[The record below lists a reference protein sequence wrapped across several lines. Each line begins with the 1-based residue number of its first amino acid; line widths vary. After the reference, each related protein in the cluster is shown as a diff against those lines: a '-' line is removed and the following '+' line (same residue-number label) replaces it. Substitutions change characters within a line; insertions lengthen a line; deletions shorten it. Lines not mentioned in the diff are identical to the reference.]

1 MDDERLNPEFETML
15 ENARAGD
22 VGAMIK
28 VGNALRNGNKRLAVK
43 RDVNAGLS
51 WLEKAAESGSPEAMR
66 TLVNAYERLCCAGA
80 CFDFSASESAE
91 KWKARLLAAEESIAV
106 SGVRNDSEIV
116 LLGEGK
122 KRIRRNA
129 YANRIDLV
137 RVEIAD
143 TVEEIGSFAFDGCL
157 RLV

>member
-1 MDDERLNPEFETML
+1 ML

-43 RDVNAGLS
+43 RATKAGLA
-51 WLEKAAESGSPEAMR
+51 WLEKAADAGSTEAMR

-91 KWKARLLAAEESIAV
+91 KWKARLLAVEEEISASGTRIDAEV
-106 SGVRNDSEIV
+106 V

-129 YANRIDLV
+129 M
-137 RVEIAD
+137 RVSLGFGLFLPPSLH
-143 TVEEIGSFAFDGCL
+143 IGDNDDIYEFGRRDKMQGVIRKFF
-157 RLV
+157 